1 MRFPVMSLLRRVD
14 TSYQTL
20 LNVLAQLEEDQSYYE
35 AALGHELRG
44 HPHVELVIV
53 GGKMCKKVR
62 LFADYGQNADLQD
75 AFVSKV
81 TDTLKVY
88 MNLLMPP
95 KICGGFCPCLKPA
108 RFGPEYEKKFVV
120 VLARVVSAL
129 FECEAVVIE
138 FCSERINLGSLHFV
152 DYLSRMNVIHCT
164 LSSISGRLTAKD
176 REALRI
182 ELNAVI
188 EMVRKYLI
196 LFNEETIE
204 LISESDDKLD
214 SLTEMLI
221 APAEWNIAKIV
232 LVKVIASLQKIMNS
246 AAELS
251 LKKSKDNLRTLDSL
265 NSQLKSAWDAEV
277 AAFCAIEARIDD
289 RILKDNLHTLVMES
303 EDIHFKAISKIKE
316 GMKAWTTIKCQS
328 NSRPVMVYTE
338 DYENDDHQDQYDI
351 FNGKKSGNENV
362 LHSPSNTGKI
372 TAAFDLL
379 DNYNDTKESYRLSD
393 KLSKSLRL
401 SDSGSQ
407 NMPKSNENDGEGDNN
422 NNSNIVANNFIK
434 SNDSNTYKKTKYS
447 LISDNN

>member
-1 MRFPVMSLLRRVD
+1 MSQLRRVD

-20 LNVLAQLEEDQSYYE
+20 LNVLSQLEEDQTYYE
-35 AALGHELRG
+35 ASLGQELRG
-44 HPHVELVIV
+44 HPHVELVII

-81 TDTLKVY
+81 TETMKGY

-95 KICGGFCPCLKPA
+95 KIFGGFCPCLKPA

-138 FCSERINLGSLHFV
+138 FCSERINLGSLHFF
-152 DYLSRMNVIHCT
+152 DYLSRMNVIRST
-164 LSSISGRLTAKD
+164 LSSISGRLTVKD

-182 ELNAVI
+182 ELTAVI

-196 LFNEETIE
+196 LFNAETIE

-232 LVKVIASLQKIMNS
+232 LVKVISSLQKIMNS

-328 NSRPVMVYTE
+328 NRRPVMVYTE
-338 DYENDDHQDQYDI
+338 DYENDDNNQHQFDI
-351 FNGKKSGNENV
+351 FNEQKSDKQDV
-362 LHSPSNTGKI
+362 QFLPSDTLKI

-379 DNYNDTKESYRLSD
+379 KNFNDTKESNSLST

-401 SDSGSQ
+401 NDSGTSDT
-407 NMPKSNENDGEGDNN
+407 PKSRENDNEDD
-422 NNSNIVANNFIK
+422 SNVVANNMIK

-447 LISDNN
+447 LIADDN

>member
-1 MRFPVMSLLRRVD
+1 MSLPRTAD

-20 LNVLAQLEEDQSYYE
+20 LNVLSQLEEDQSYYE
-35 AALGHELRG
+35 AELGHELRG
-44 HPHVELVIV
+44 DPHVELVLM

-81 TDTLKVY
+81 TETVKVY

-95 KICGGFCPCLKPA
+95 KICGGYCPCLKPA
-108 RFGPEYEKKFVV
+108 RFGPEYEKRFVV
-120 VLARVVSAL
+120 VLARVVSTL

-152 DYLSRMNVIHCT
+152 DYLSRLNVIQVT
-164 LSSISGRLTAKD
+164 LSSIAGRLTLNN

-182 ELNAVI
+182 ELTAVI

-204 LISESDDKLD
+204 LISESDDKLG
-214 SLTEMLI
+214 SLSEMLI

-232 LVKVIASLQKIMNS
+232 LVKVISSLQKVMNS
-246 AAELS
+246 ASELS
-251 LKKSKDNLRTLDSL
+251 LKKSKENLRTLDSL
-265 NSQLKSAWDAEV
+265 NSQLKLAWDAEV

-316 GMKAWTTIKCQS
+316 GIKGWTTIKCKS
-328 NSRPVMVYTE
+328 YSRPLMVYIE
-338 DYENDDHQDQYDI
+338 DSENYDDQDN
-351 FNGKKSGNENV
+351 FNDFVSQKSAK
-362 LHSPSNTGKI
+362 SNTFLPSE
-372 TAAFDLL
+372 TTDTSVDLL
-379 DNYNDTKESYRLSD
+379 DSFSDNMTTYSLSE
-393 KLSKSLRL
+393 KLSKSLRINETGNHQTL
-401 SDSGSQ
+401 KSGQ
-407 NMPKSNENDGEGDNN
+407 NINDDGSIFENHTTPSNE
-422 NNSNIVANNFIK
+422 
-434 SNDSNTYKKTKYS
+434 SNTYKKSKYS
-447 LISDNN
+447 LITDINNAL

>member
-1 MRFPVMSLLRRVD
+1 MSQLRRVE

-20 LNVLAQLEEDQSYYE
+20 LNVLSQLEEDQSYYE
-35 AALGHELRG
+35 AALGHELQG
-44 HPHVELVIV
+44 HPHVELVII

-62 LFADYGQNADLQD
+62 LFVDYGKNADLQD

-81 TDTLKVY
+81 TETLKGY

-95 KICGGFCPCLKPA
+95 KILGGFCPCLKPA

-120 VLARVVSAL
+120 VLARVVSVL

-138 FCSERINLGSLHFV
+138 FCSERINLASLHFV
-152 DYLSRMNVIHCT
+152 DYLSRMNIIHGI
-164 LSSISGRLTAKD
+164 LSSSSDRLTAKD

-182 ELNAVI
+182 DLTAVV

-196 LFNEETIE
+196 LFNAETIE
-204 LISESDDKLD
+204 LISESDDKLN

-232 LVKVIASLQKIMNS
+232 LVKVISSLQKIMNS

-251 LKKSKDNLRTLDSL
+251 LKKSRDNLRTLDSL

-289 RILKDNLHTLVMES
+289 RILIDNLHTLVMES
-303 EDIHFKAISKIKE
+303 EDIHFNAISKIKE

-328 NSRPVMVYTE
+328 NCRPVIVYTE
-338 DYENDDHQDQYDI
+338 DYENDDDHDQYDTL
-351 FNGKKSGNENV
+351 NEQKSAKQV
-362 LHSPSNTGKI
+362 IHFSPSDALKI

-379 DNYNDTKESYRLSD
+379 ENINDAKESYCLST

-401 SDSGSQ
+401 SDRALRDAS
-407 NMPKSNENDGEGDNN
+407 KSSENDTGDD
-422 NNSNIVANNFIK
+422 SHIVANNMIN
-434 SNDSNTYKKTKYS
+434 SNNSNTYKKTKYS
-447 LISDNN
+447 LIADDK

>member
-1 MRFPVMSLLRRVD
+1 MSQLRGVD

-20 LNVLAQLEEDQSYYE
+20 LNVLSQLEEDQSYYE

-44 HPHVELVIV
+44 HPHVELVIL

-81 TDTLKVY
+81 IDTLKVY

-95 KICGGFCPCLKPA
+95 KIFGGFCPCLKPA
-108 RFGPEYEKKFVV
+108 RFGPEYEKRFVV

-152 DYLSRMNVIHCT
+152 DYLSRMNVIQCT
-164 LSSISGRLTAKD
+164 LSSISGRLTVKG

-182 ELNAVI
+182 ELTAVI

-196 LFNEETIE
+196 LFNAETIE

-232 LVKVIASLQKIMNS
+232 LVKVISTLQKVMNS

-251 LKKSKDNLRTLDSL
+251 FKKSKDNLRTLDSL

-328 NSRPVMVYTE
+328 NCRPVMVYVA
-338 DYENDDHQDQYDI
+338 DYENNDDQHEYDLFI
-351 FNGKKSGNENV
+351 AEKSV
-362 LHSPSNTGKI
+362 TKIDSFSPSDTVKI

-379 DNYNDTKESYRLSD
+379 ENFHDTKESFSLSD
-393 KLSKSLRL
+393 KLSRSLRL
-401 SDSGSQ
+401 SDSSIRDIPR
-407 NMPKSNENDGEGDNN
+407 NSDNN
-422 NNSNIVANNFIK
+422 EDDGSNNVENNVIK
-434 SNDSNTYKKTKYS
+434 SNDSNTYKKTKYT